1 MTTRRNT
8 RRQAVV
14 SLLAGVAFVLMYMH
28 FPLPFLSPFAE
39 FDLSA
44 VPELIGGFLLGP
56 GAAIQIV
63 LVKVCLKLLFQG
75 TSSLLTGEVQNIIL
89 SLAFVLPA
97 ALYYRRHKTRRGAV
111 ISLVLGGLINVA
123 AAVFSNLYLILPAYI
138 TLYGMNWDSIV
149 AMCGAIN
156 PWITDIPTMV
166 AFSVV
171 PFNLLARSIN
181 ALLTLLVYK
190 KISVPVK
197 KILNDTESVRREKHE
212 LQCE

>member
-8 RRQAVV
+8 RRLAVV

-63 LVKVCLKLLFQG
+63 LVKICLKLLFQG

-111 ISLVLGGLINVA
+111 VSLVLGGLINVA

-156 PWITDIPTMV
+156 PWITNIPTMV